1 MFRLSFRGLFLS
13 SLILLSG
20 CATHRD
26 TLVNVRDSFY
36 VGDLEQ
42 ASKILS
48 EKTEKKGLK
57 LTAATDADVC
67 MLDEAIVSLVRGD
80 AKGAEQRLRTVRDN
94 FDHLEQKSGAE
105 FALAMLT
112 DDKAMAYAGEDYEKV
127 MIRVFLTLANLMG
140 DGQDAKAY
148 SFQIGQKQN
157 QIIELGKDKKTGEN
171 PKASYKQVPISAYL
185 CGLLREQEMSG
196 ASEAA
201 YWFNLMNQWA
211 ADFDPTGE
219 NLRRAQSGASSQKGN
234 GVVHVIALVGRGP
247 YKQQVAEP
255 VTQIS
260 LLIAD
265 QLVSAFSKYSVPPTI
280 APVPIPE
287 IVCPPNPIQ
296 TVSVAVDGSPRA
308 QTRTITDVGQMAKE
322 QFEANKP
329 SIIGR
334 AVARRVIKKGAIYAT
349 KEGLGLDQ
357 SPEGQ
362 LASVALDVGG
372 IVWEA
377 TESADTRCWGLLPDK
392 IQAARI
398 ELPAG
403 EHTISLTPEGSYR
416 ALTADASRQIT
427 VRDGEDTFVL
437 AYIPGSG
444 WADSQP
450 KPDYDPFFMTWYRRP
465 KYIATGSAVVGNI
478 QVSR

>member
-1 MFRLSFRGLFLS
+1 MFRLTFFGTLIS
-13 SLILLSG
+13 SLILFSG

-48 EKTEKKGLK
+48 EKTESKGLK
-57 LTAATDADVC
+57 ISASTESDVC
-67 MLDEAIVSLVRGD
+67 LLDQAIVSLVSGNP
-80 AKGAEQRLRTVRDN
+80 KKAEQELRVVRDN
-94 FDHLEQKSGAE
+94 FDRLEQKNGAE

-112 DDKAMAYAGEDYEKV
+112 DDKAMAYSGEDYEKV
-127 MIRVFLTLANLMG
+127 MIRVFLTLTNLMG

-185 CGLLREQEMSG
+185 CGILREQEMSG
-196 ASEAA
+196 GSEAA
-201 YWFNLMNQWA
+201 YWFNMMNQWA
-211 ADFDPTGE
+211 KDFDPTGE
-219 NLRRAQSGASSQKGN
+219 NLRRVQSGMSSQKGN
-234 GVVHVIALVGRGP
+234 GVVHIIALVGRGP

-296 TVSVAVDGSPRA
+296 YVSVAVNGTPRA
-308 QTRTITDVGQMAKE
+308 QTRTITDIGQMAKE
-322 QFEANKP
+322 QFDANKP
-329 SIIGR
+329 AIIGR
-334 AVARRVIKKGAIYAT
+334 AVARRVIKKGAVYAT

-357 SPEGQ
+357 SAEGQ

-392 IQAARI
+392 IQVARI

-416 ALTADASRQIT
+416 PLTAEAQRQIS

-444 WADSQP
+444 WADSEP
-450 KPDYDPFFMTWYRRP
+450 KPAYDPFFMTWYRRP
-465 KYIATGSAVVGNI
+465 KYIATSNVVGDI